1 MFSTFFHILSVDKL
15 KTPIFQISTFFTFLC
30 ILPFI
35 YFPVDFFVSFCL
47 IFPRKNTAFQS
58 QSTLKCGLNL
68 QNSSDRYDICISC
81 AADSNPV
88 SFVHCIYN
96 RPVSHVQ
103 SDMPVIQNNIS
114 GKCLFIA
121 DSNSHIFHIPC
132 RPWQANPEMCIH
144 RLYKSRAIRSFC
156 QTGTAPYV
164 RISDKLA
171 GVIYDSLS
179 RSSLILHI
187 LWAEAS

>member
-1 MFSTFFHILSVDKL
+1 
-15 KTPIFQISTFFTFLC
+15 
-30 ILPFI
+30 
-35 YFPVDFFVSFCL
+35 
-47 IFPRKNTAFQS
+47 
-58 QSTLKCGLNL
+58 
-68 QNSSDRYDICISC
+68 
-81 AADSNPV
+81 
-88 SFVHCIYN
+88 
-96 RPVSHVQ
+96 
-103 SDMPVIQNNIS
+103 MPVIQNNIS

-164 RISDKLA
+164 RISNKLT

-179 RSSLILHI
+179 RSSLILHNTLGGSFLNLLCFLHYGLLWLLRLFCFPRLCVRIRCLYTDI
-187 LWAEAS
+187 LPGYPAGDLPCLHRIPSIFWFPSNFILLILHNLCQNLCLYSLTSPHIQNISCYRCNLFFVFPCM